1 MVPHLVTALNGP
13 INELEARML
22 DSVPAIERW
31 FRLEWMEHTPPL
43 YTSVDVRNAGF
54 KLAPVDTN
62 LFPGG
67 WNNLTSEMLPLAVPA
82 LVFGTMAVHAAQAG
96 RPFAAELQL
105 LGAMLAMAMLA
116 CPPLGAA
123 ALRAAAAEE

>member
-1 MVPHLVTALNGP
+1 MCSSDL
-13 INELEARML
+13 
-22 DSVPAIERW
+22 
-31 FRLEWMEHTPPL
+31 
-43 YTSVDVRNAGF
+43 
-54 KLAPVDTN
+54 
-62 LFPGG
+62 
-67 WNNLTSEMLPLAVPA
+67 